1 MAMAGTAVGAAV
13 IAGSAALLG
22 FGLDSGIEAPACIIV
37 IWRFTRTRLGTR
49 PRTGPATSGQAGKPP
64 SPRAPSRTTFSAR
77 APNPGSPSQGNPGL
91 RKITRSLSPD
101 RATCGWTGQLYG
113 VLEATTS
120 PDRQPSLSCPV
131 ERCGRRLVVAGVRK
145 AGPDNSV
152 RDCPEVGCEFDEMDP
167 MAALRWG
174 AR

>member
-49 PRTGPATSGQAGKPP
+49 PRTGPATSGRAGKPP

-101 RATCGWTGQLYG
+101 LATFGWTGHHRMS
-113 VLEATTS
+113 ERTT
-120 PDRQPSLSCPV
+120 QGHLF
-131 ERCGRRLVVAGVRK
+131 
-145 AGPDNSV
+145 
-152 RDCPEVGCEFDEMDP
+152 CE
-167 MAALRWG
+167 
-174 AR
+174 